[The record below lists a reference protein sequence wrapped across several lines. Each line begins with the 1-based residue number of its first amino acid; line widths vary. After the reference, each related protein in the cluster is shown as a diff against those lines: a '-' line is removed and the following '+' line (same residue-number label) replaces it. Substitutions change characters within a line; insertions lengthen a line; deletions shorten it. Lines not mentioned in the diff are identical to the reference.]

1 MGQIGVFLVPAANH
15 GTNRRPRGKVH
26 EAQGCTIIMVLV
38 YIYVLHYALLLSLA
52 ASIKVSIFGAS
63 GGIGQLVTKRLVEL
77 NVEVNA
83 ITRSAA
89 ETREKFGLNL
99 AGSAIIQAD
108 AREIATIPNTIN
120 DVDFIVLTMGT
131 YSPSYYYSL
140 THLLTYS
147 FRHYGIPH
155 R

>member
-1 MGQIGVFLVPAANH
+1 
-15 GTNRRPRGKVH
+15 
-26 EAQGCTIIMVLV
+26 MVLV

-131 YSPSYYYSL
+131 YSPSYY
-140 THLLTYS
+140 
-147 FRHYGIPH
+147 
-155 R
+155 

>member
-1 MGQIGVFLVPAANH
+1 MIFSLRCAMH
-15 GTNRRPRGKVH
+15 LLFH
-26 EAQGCTIIMVLV
+26 C
-38 YIYVLHYALLLSLA
+38 ALLLSIA

-63 GGIGQLVTKRLVEL
+63 GGIGQLVTKRLVGL

-89 ETREKFGLNL
+89 ETQEKYGANL

-108 AREIATIPNTIN
+108 ARDISTIPNTIS
-120 DVDFIVLTMGT
+120 DADFIVLTMG
-131 YSPSYYYSL
+131 SYSL
-140 THLLTYS
+140 TYLSLNYSLTYLLTYLL
-147 FRHYGIPH
+147 RYHGISH

>member
-1 MGQIGVFLVPAANH
+1 MGQIGGPVGKGHH
-15 GTNRRPRGKVH
+15 GHEAPQRQCT

-99 AGSAIIQAD
+99 AGSALIQAD

-131 YSPSYYYSL
+131 YSPSYY
-140 THLLTYS
+140 
-147 FRHYGIPH
+147 
-155 R
+155 